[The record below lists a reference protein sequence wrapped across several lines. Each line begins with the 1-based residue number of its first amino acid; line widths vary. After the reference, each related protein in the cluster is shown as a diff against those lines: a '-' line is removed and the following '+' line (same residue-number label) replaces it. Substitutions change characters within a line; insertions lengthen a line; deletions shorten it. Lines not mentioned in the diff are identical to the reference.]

1 MRKPKKQ
8 KKYLILF
15 LQVDI
20 NGYFITDKVSNPTK
34 WQVPSSFIIP
44 ANDVGIIFCSGR
56 DEVSGGFAHANFKI
70 TQTKGNEVLMISDAS
85 QVLLDS
91 VSVRSNLQSH
101 SMGRETNG
109 SSTWA
114 VFDNATPSTANV
126 GSFQRYAYT
135 PVFSIPSGYYSGSA
149 QVIIT
154 SADPNV
160 TIYYTTD
167 GNQPDNTSNQY
178 TTPITFV
185 QTTVLKAVAYNSNP
199 NILPSFIE
207 YNTYFID
214 DTHTIPI
221 LSISGDDVLD
231 LLDGGWGSTSLEP
244 EGTMEWF
251 DKDGVLIDKGT
262 GEYNKHGNDSWAYDQ
277 RGFDYIMRDQF
288 GYNYALQDKL
298 FATKSRN
305 KFQRIIVKSA
315 ANDNYPFSFGGSG
328 AHIRDA
334 YVHHLSQI
342 ADLRLDERSTTSC
355 ILYLNGDYWGVYEM
369 REKVDDSDFLDYYYD
384 QDEIYRESAEYIQY
398 LKTWAGT
405 WTKYGG
411 GASGTVSYTHLTLPT
426 KRIV

>member
-1 MRKPKKQ
+1 
-8 KKYLILF
+8 
-15 LQVDI
+15 
-20 NGYFITDKVSNPTK
+20 
-34 WQVPSSFIIP
+34 
-44 ANDVGIIFCSGR
+44 
-56 DEVSGGFAHANFKI
+56 
-70 TQTKGNEVLMISDAS
+70 MISDAS

-91 VSVRSNLQSH
+91 ISVRSNLKSH

-109 SSTWA
+109 SSTWS
-114 VFDNATPSTANV
+114 VFDNATPATANL
-126 GSFQRYAYT
+126 GSFQQYSST
-135 PVFSIPSGYYSGSA
+135 PVFSIPSGYYTGSA

-154 SADPNV
+154 SPNPLA

-167 GNQPDNTSNQY
+167 GSEPDNTSTQY

-185 QTTVLKAVAYNSNP
+185 QTTVLKAVAYSSNP

-288 GYNYALQDKL
+288 GYNYAL
-298 FATKSRN
+298 
-305 KFQRIIVKSA
+305 
-315 ANDNYPFSFGGSG
+315 
-328 AHIRDA
+328 
-334 YVHHLSQI
+334 
-342 ADLRLDERSTTSC
+342 
-355 ILYLNGDYWGVYEM
+355 
-369 REKVDDSDFLDYYYD
+369 
-384 QDEIYRESAEYIQY
+384 
-398 LKTWAGT
+398 
-405 WTKYGG
+405 
-411 GASGTVSYTHLTLPT
+411 
-426 KRIV
+426 